1 MGQSVTATSTEKK
14 NLSGSL
20 KEGQVLNAD
29 LCDSQG
35 SLLLKAGSP
44 VTAALIRRLADQG
57 IREVYL
63 DDQRSRSSH
72 AVDSAICAPYSPAI
86 ERQLAHNYE
95 RITAAL
101 AEFSDDLIAG
111 RTSGTDELEEVVMSY
126 LQVTLRDAGV
136 VLASCMGL
144 DAEDERSHNEALQ
157 RRSVRMAMLATVT
170 AAQLQLS
177 ETDCMTAGIV
187 GAIHDISLY
196 GHQASQDDEAFLE
209 HPMRSVD
216 LLQNALGLTDQMRL
230 IVGQVHEQCDGSGYP
245 RHLKASRLHPVSRLL
260 NVVDAYLTLIEPIE
274 VGELGFTPSDALAY
288 LIQQTLY
295 GYFDRDCMR
304 ALLTAASVYPVGT
317 KVHLDDGSQA
327 TVLRGTGET
336 YLQPVVSLDSNPSSI
351 IDLRYS
357 DRLIL
362 TPAENKARFRRL
374 PKTALKQVLWRPA
387 A

>member
-35 SLLLKAGSP
+35 GLLLKAGLP
-44 VTAALIRRLADQG
+44 VTAALIKRLADQG

-63 DDQRSRSSH
+63 DDHRGRASQ
-72 AVDSAICAPYSPAI
+72 SAANELCSPYNPAI
-86 ERQLAHNYE
+86 ERQLEHNYE
-95 RITAAL
+95 RINSAL
-101 AEFSDDLIAG
+101 SEFNEDLIAG
-111 RTSGTDELEEVVMSY
+111 RSTGTDELEEVVLNY
-126 LQVTLRDAGV
+126 LQVTMRDAGV

-144 DAEDERSHNEALQ
+144 DGSADNSHSQALQ

-177 ETDCMTAGIV
+177 ESDCMAAGLV

-196 GHQASQDDEAFLE
+196 GERFSQDDEEFLE
-209 HPMRSVD
+209 HPMRSID
-216 LLQNALGLTDQMRL
+216 LLRNAFGLTDQMRL

-245 RHLKASRLHPVSRLL
+245 RRLKAARLHPVSRLL
-260 NVVDAYLTLIEPIE
+260 NLVDAYLTLIEPLE
-274 VGELGFTPSDALAY
+274 VGEPGYAPSDALAY

-295 GYFDRDCMR
+295 GFFDRDCMR
-304 ALLTAASVYPVGT
+304 ALLTAASIYPVGT
-317 KVHLDDGSQA
+317 KVHLDDGSRA
-327 TVLRGTGET
+327 TVLRGTGAT
-336 YLQPVVSLDSNPSSI
+336 YLQPVVSLDANPNSI
-351 IDLRYS
+351 IDLRHS
-357 DRLIL
+357 ERLIL
-362 TPAENKARFRRL
+362 TPSDTDKRFRRL
-374 PKTALKQVLWRPA
+374 PKAALSKVLWRPA